1 MSFKDIV
8 GQEKAIKILKKSV
21 KENRISSSYIFIGNK
36 GVGKKLTAL
45 EFYKAMNCLN
55 IDKNN
60 EACDNCEV
68 CSKINRQCCPD
79 LKIIKPIKDLIKIEQ
94 IRELRKDIEIKPFEN
109 KKEIYIIDQAEQMTL
124 EASNCLLKTIEEPP
138 DYAVII
144 LICLKL
150 DPLLPTMISR
160 CQIINF
166 RLISSLQIK
175 KLLLNKINNL
185 KEERAELISKLA
197 QGSIGKAFS
206 LLSDSEYFNQ
216 RERLLEH
223 LSTIFPGKYDPH
235 IFINME
241 KMITKIDRMEEIL
254 EIIISWY
261 RDILMIKKL
270 GNQENIIN
278 SDRLEVIS
286 EISRTYP
293 LKILIDIL
301 DYSEQIQ
308 EYLKK
313 NVNKHLVLERLYLKM
328 VGLEYCLK

>member
-8 GQEKAIKILKKSV
+8 GQEKVIKILKKSV
-21 KENRISSSYIFIGNK
+21 KENRISSSYIFVGNK

-55 IDKNN
+55 INKNN

-68 CSKINRQCCPD
+68 CSKINGQYCPD

-94 IRELRKDIEIKPFEN
+94 IRELRKNIEIKPFEN

-150 DPLLPTMISR
+150 DPLLLTIISR
-160 CQIINF
+160 CQ
-166 RLISSLQIK
+166 
-175 KLLLNKINNL
+175 LLNKINNL

-206 LLSDSEYFNQ
+206 LLSDNEYFNQ
-216 RERLLEH
+216 REKLLEH

-235 IFINME
+235 IFINIE
-241 KMITKIDRMEEIL
+241 KMITEIDRMEEIL

-261 RDILMIKKL
+261 RDILMIKRL
-270 GNQENIIN
+270 GIQKNIIN

-286 EISRTYP
+286 EISRNYP

-313 NVNKHLVLERLYLKM
+313 NVNKQLVLERLYLKM
-328 VGLEYCLK
+328 AGIEYCLK